1 MVRYRF
7 PARTYGIETTN
18 GMDFPGIDGF
28 LGTRASLMLDV
39 VFVAMFAVI
48 PAMAIS
54 TVLARYWKEWQWHK
68 RIQLTLAGVLL
79 LAVTAFEVD
88 MHYLTDW
95 TARAQASPHFD
106 VDAKWT
112 SPVGRALL
120 IHLCFAVPTALVWVY
135 VVIGALRRFPVPPEP
150 GRHSARHRFWGWLAT
165 IGMAMTA
172 ITGWVFYWMAF
183 VA

>member
-1 MVRYRF
+1 
-7 PARTYGIETTN
+7 
-18 GMDFPGIDGF
+18 MDFPGIDGF

-39 VFVAMFAVI
+39 VFVAMFAVL
-48 PAMAIS
+48 PLMALS
-54 TVLARYWKEWQWHK
+54 TFLVRFHQKWQWHK

-95 TARAQASPHFD
+95 TARAQPSPYFD
-106 VDAKWT
+106 ADAKWA
-112 SPVGRALL
+112 SPVGTALL
-120 IHLCFAVPTALVWVY
+120 VHLCFAVPTAIVWLY
-135 VVIGALRRFPVPPEP
+135 VVVGALRRFSVPPVPGPY
-150 GRHSARHRFWGWLAT
+150 SAHHRFWGWLAT

-172 ITGWVFYWMAF
+172 ITGWVFYWMGF